1 MTRHVIPAALA
12 AALLAAAPAPSASAA
27 SWTVDRD
34 ASALGFEGTQGGQ
47 PFRGQFRGWRAEIVF
62 DPADP
67 AAGRAEV
74 RVDTGTAA
82 TGDAQRDAAIP
93 QADWFATSRFPEAVF
108 RAEGFRHLGGDRY
121 EADGTLT
128 IREAT
133 LPVTLPFALSI
144 DGGVA
149 RARGETTILRTDFG
163 VGQGQWSTGQVVGLE
178 VKVVVDLVA
187 RAAE

>member
-1 MTRHVIPAALA
+1 MKRLALLAALA
-12 AALLAAAPAPSASAA
+12 AAPLALPADALAQAWAVDRAA
-27 SWTVDRD
+27 STL
-34 ASALGFEGTQGGQ
+34 AFEGTQGGR
-47 PFRGQFRGWRAEIVF
+47 PFRGEFRSWDAEIVF

-74 RVDTGTAA
+74 TVETGSAA

-93 QADWFATSRFPEAVF
+93 QADWFATSRFPRAVF

-121 EADGTLT
+121 EAAGTLT
-128 IREAT
+128 IRDAT
-133 LPVTLPFALSI
+133 APVTLPFVLAI

-149 RARGETTILRTDFG
+149 RVRGETTILRTDFG
-163 VGQGQWSTGQVVGLE
+163 VGQGQWATGQIVGLE

-187 RAAE
+187 RAAQ